1 MHLVHT
7 VAQVHVQKWVK
18 KKQGEKSSLEL
29 INITKKILRH
39 SNLYVSFI
47 TFWPLNVKKKK
58 HLLFKKYFTSAINNT
73 QRLKIFIPWT
83 QKY

>member
-7 VAQVHVQKWVK
+7 VAQVDVQKWVK

-39 SNLYVSFI
+39 SNLYASFI
-47 TFWPLNVKKKK
+47 TFWPLNVKKKN
-58 HLLFKKYFTSAINNT
+58 LLFKKYFTSAINNT